1 MTLANTDVRF
11 AIRKAGLTQ
20 YLVAEKLGISEAT
33 FTRRLRKEF
42 TPEEKQQIYNII
54 EELKLSVLPR

>member
-1 MTLANTDVRF
+1 MPTANLDIRF

-33 FTRRLRKEF
+33 FTRRLRKELS
-42 TPEEKQQIYNII
+42 PEEKQKIYDVIDD
-54 EELKLSVLPR
+54 LKGAVTA